1 MKLDLIRLTNDSL
14 VMLIPKS
21 ATQEEIDILKQVMQ
35 PLAVYCNN
43 AGQTCF
49 TLARLVSDKDHFVS
63 QFEKTQKKRENKLT
77 KK

>member
-14 VMLIPKS
+14 VMRIPKS
-21 ATQEEIDILKQVMQ
+21 ATQEEIDILKYVMK
-35 PLAVYCNN
+35 PVAVYLNN
-43 AGQTCF
+43 VGQTCF
-49 TLARLVSDKDHFVS
+49 TLAKLDGNKDHFVS